1 MKEIKFR
8 AWNKKNKKMQYSG
21 IVWGI
26 TNLNYPALTGLNDFG
41 DIDNLSDLMQYIGLK
56 DKNGKEIYENDIIN
70 GGSYNGVYCYGK
82 VIYWKDMFCLEPI
95 GNFKEG
101 ICEIYIN
108 LSHLE
113 IIGNIYKTPELLK

>member
-1 MKEIKFR
+1 MQRIIKFR
-8 AWNKKNKKMQYSG
+8 AWDIKNKKMISPLSP
-21 IVWGI
+21 VWFEE
-26 TNLNYPALTGLNDFG
+26 NYWQD
-41 DIDNLSDLMQYIGLK
+41 DNFEECANKCDCTLMQYIGLK